1 MNIKLPI
8 LFLTDDTCHLES
20 LGLDFNLSDCD
31 VRETTFY
38 KINAISPYFED
49 GVNYTTI
56 HSNGDGFI
64 CPLDIQEVERI
75 ILKNKATY
83 AN

>member
-8 LFLTDDTCHLES
+8 LFLTDDICHLES
-20 LGLDFNLSDCD
+20 LGIDFNLSDCD

-38 KINAISPYFED
+38 NINAISPYYEA

-64 CPLDIQEVERI
+64 CPLDIQELEGI
-75 ILKNKATY
+75 ILENKATY

>member
-8 LFLTDDTCHLES
+8 LFMPESISHLES

-31 VRETTFY
+31 LRETTFY
-38 KINAISPYFED
+38 RINAISPYYED

-64 CPLDIQEVERI
+64 CPLTIQEVERI
-75 ILKNKATY
+75 ILENKATY